1 MLLLL
6 KRLPVFQFFRSAVV
20 LLPARGRLPVAGV
33 TGTRVQVRPQVV
45 RSLQAATPLGVDRP
59 DAASANTTG
68 PLVLAGAALAAT
80 RRLSP
85 PAAPRVAPALVCRP
99 VRFVR
104 PSRRGPLRSRDTL
117 YRPDDARKNASLRRR
132 PVPRSASVP
141 GAGLQRNHPGVAFV
155 PGAQWLRRSCRLR
168 PAALATGP
176 LTATRPHRGE
186 RAFGHALHRR
196 RHKPT

>member
-68 PLVLAGAALAAT
+68 PLVLAGAAPVAP
-80 RRLSP
+80 RGLSP
-85 PAAPRVAPALVCRP
+85 LWSHRSPRPRWSAGPYGSSGRRAA
-99 VRFVR
+99 
-104 PSRRGPLRSRDTL
+104 GP
-117 YRPDDARKNASLRRR
+117 
-132 PVPRSASVP
+132 
-141 GAGLQRNHPGVAFV
+141 
-155 PGAQWLRRSCRLR
+155 
-168 PAALATGP
+168 
-176 LTATRPHRGE
+176 
-186 RAFGHALHRR
+186 
-196 RHKPT
+196 